1 MIKSYPISFFTRD
14 DSKVIVDKTAENE
27 YQFTIKRENGEKD
40 TLTWRTEPGQIRKSI
55 TPDEKIAPHQQQ
67 ALNAF
72 WELYE
77 W

>member
-14 DSKVIVDKTAENE
+14 DSKVIVDKLNENE
-27 YQFTIKRENGEKD
+27 YLFTIKRENGEKD
-40 TLTWRTEPGQIRKSI
+40 TLTWKTVPGEIRKST
-55 TPDEKIAPHQQQ
+55 TPNEKIAPHQQQ

-77 W
+77 F

>member
-14 DSKVIVDKTAENE
+14 DSKVIVDKVAENE
-27 YQFTIKRENGEKD
+27 YLFTIKRESGEKD
-40 TLTWRTEPGQIRKSI
+40 TLTWRTVPGEIRKSAN
-55 TPDEKIAPHQQQ
+55 PDEKLMPHQQH

-77 W
+77 Y

>member
-14 DSKVIVDKTAENE
+14 DSKVIVDKVAENE
-27 YQFTIKRENGEKD
+27 YLFTIKRENGEKD
-40 TLTWRTEPGQIRKSI
+40 TFTWRTVPGEIRK
-55 TPDEKIAPHQQQ
+55 TTNPDEKIASHQQF

-77 W
+77 F

>member
-14 DSKVIVDKTAENE
+14 DSKVIVDKVADNE
-27 YQFTIKRENGEKD
+27 YLFTIKRENGEKD
-40 TLTWRTEPGQIRKSI
+40 TLTWRTIPGEIRKSA
-55 TPDEKIAPHQQQ
+55 TPDQNILPHQQQ

-77 W
+77 Y

>member
-14 DSKVIVDKTAENE
+14 DSKVIVDKVADNE
-27 YQFTIKRENGEKD
+27 YLFTIKRESGEKD
-40 TLTWRTEPGQIRKSI
+40 TFTWRTAAGEIRKSVNSNENI
-55 TPDEKIAPHQQQ
+55 LPHQQQ

-77 W
+77 Y